1 MIAAVLAG
9 QLPHQLVPL
18 TEWLTV
24 PELGL
29 VVDCAVTFGNIVSIM
44 A

>member
-1 MIAAVLAG
+1 MIAAALAG
-9 QLPHQLVPL
+9 QLVPL

-29 VVDCAVTFGNIVSIM
+29 VVDCAVNFGNIVAIM
-44 A
+44 P